1 MRRRFASRN
10 ETEPADN
17 QAGRFNLLFINL
29 GHFYDHFFLL
39 IFSTAA
45 ALSLTRVWGIDY
57 GELVAYS
64 LPGYIA
70 YGIFTIPFGWL
81 ADKWGREALM
91 TIFFAGIGI
100 SSICAGLSQ
109 APLQLSLGLLLIGI
123 FAAIYHPVGLAMVVE
138 GKEKIGL
145 SLAINGVWGNMGVA
159 SAALLTAW
167 IIDHFS
173 WRWAFILPGVISLLT
188 GVIYHLYS
196 AGVSKKTDAQNTTRN
211 NTGITRP
218 SLNFGRNVLL
228 RMLIFLLLSS
238 AIGGL
243 LFQSLTFALPKI
255 LDERL
260 GDLAVSATAVGGY
273 AFLVFTVASFTQLLV
288 GYGLDL
294 FSVKR
299 IFFVIALLQV
309 ILFIAMQ
316 NATEAA
322 AVTIG
327 LLLMM
332 SVFGQI
338 PINDVLVG
346 QVTTP
351 EWRSRAYAV
360 RNICSFM
367 AAPVSIALIGWI
379 YQGWGFSVL
388 FLLLAVA
395 SGVTFISSFILP
407 VINPG
412 ALSR

>member
-1 MRRRFASRN
+1 MRQHLTPRD
-10 ETEPADN
+10 EMKPADN

-45 ALSLTRVWGIDY
+45 ALSLTQAWGINY
-57 GELVAYS
+57 GELIAYS

-91 TIFFAGIGI
+91 TIFFSGIGI

-109 APLQLSLGLLLIGI
+109 TPLQLSLGLLLIGI

-145 SLAINGVWGNMGVA
+145 SLAVNGVWGNMGVA
-159 SAALLTAW
+159 SAALLTAY

-173 WRWAFILPGVISLLT
+173 WRWAFILPGVISLIT
-188 GVIYHLYS
+188 GVIYHLYY
-196 AGVSKKTDAQNTTRN
+196 AGAGKKIDSQNTAGNT
-211 NTGITRP
+211 TGITRP
-218 SLNFGRNVLL
+218 SLNLGRNVLL

-255 LDERL
+255 FDERL

-273 AFLVFTVASFTQLLV
+273 AFLVFTIASFTQLLV

-299 IFFVIALLQV
+299 IFAVIALLQV
-309 ILFIAMQ
+309 ILFMAMQ
-316 NATEAA
+316 NSTEAA

-367 AAPVSIALIGWI
+367 AAPVSIALTGWI
-379 YQGWGFSVL
+379 HQGWGFSLL

-395 SGVTFISSFILP
+395 SGLTLLSSVLLP

-412 ALSR
+412 TE

>member
-1 MRRRFASRN
+1 MKQIKTRAEHINF
-10 ETEPADN
+10 
-17 QAGRFNLLFINL
+17 LFINL
-29 GHFYDHFFLL
+29 GHFYDHFFIL

-45 ALSLTRVWGIDY
+45 ALSLTQVWDMDY
-57 GELVAYS
+57 GELIAYA

-81 ADKWGREALM
+81 ADKLGRESLM
-91 TIFFAGIGI
+91 TIFFAGIGL
-100 SSICAGLSQ
+100 SSICAGLSNT
-109 APLQLSLGLLLIGI
+109 PLQLSLGLLLIGI

-159 SAALLTAW
+159 CAALLTAY

-173 WRWAFILPGVISLLT
+173 WRWAFILPGVISLIT
-188 GVIYHLYS
+188 GVLYHLYYS
-196 AGVSKKTDAQNTTRN
+196 GTGEKIDSQDNTG
-211 NTGITRP
+211 NTAGITRP
-218 SLNFGRNVLL
+218 ALNLGHNALL
-228 RMLIFLLLSS
+228 RILIFLLLSS
-238 AIGGL
+238 AVGGL

-255 LDERL
+255 FDERL

-299 IFFVIALLQV
+299 IIAVIALLQV
-309 ILFIAMQ
+309 VLFIAMQ

-351 EWRSRAYAV
+351 GWRSRAYAV
-360 RNICSFM
+360 RNICSFL
-367 AAPVSIALIGWI
+367 AAPVSIGFIGWI
-379 YQGWGFSVL
+379 HQGWGFSLL
-388 FLLLAVA
+388 FQLLAVA
-395 SGVTFISSFILP
+395 AGLTFISSIILP

-412 ALSR
+412 VDAAES